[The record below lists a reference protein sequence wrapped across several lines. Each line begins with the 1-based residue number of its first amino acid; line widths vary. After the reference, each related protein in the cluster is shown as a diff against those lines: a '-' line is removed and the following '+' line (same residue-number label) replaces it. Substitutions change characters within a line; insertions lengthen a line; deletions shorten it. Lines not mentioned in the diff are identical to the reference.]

1 MSALSDKILS
11 LNPQYYYKANQ
22 AWSTTPTNLGS
33 VGNVAWTISNEAPIL
48 NSTGGIDGEGSWIL
62 NMTNGGT
69 DTTPTQ
75 VRIPSGTLTQFQ
87 DHDYTAGFWFKT
99 NFTMTSSLAHD
110 SSYNLFWVAGY
121 GRYFSVSI
129 TGGAANN
136 ANKGKLSVIAQ
147 AATTLSGSGTTS
159 FRVDDQQWHFFS
171 VRVVD
176 TGSAGD
182 IYYYIDGTQ
191 IYNGYYAKTTSG
203 INYFQFGDSSAV
215 VTGTGASDLTT
226 IEIANMFAAPS
237 ANITGTDIA
246 DIYQQGINPQTNI
259 SVSAL
264 PLEAS
269 ALQTEPTIAVTAGD
283 HVEVTTSILVDASM
297 GNAVA
302 QTGQF
307 VNITIT
313 GTLDAAVEMINNVEI
328 DTSSDTSFSALE
340 MIASA
345 EILQPFV
352 ARSPMFATAES
363 GNHSVYVTPSYY
375 ALVKQSNPLYYFNF
389 DTPTG
394 ANYGTMS
401 IASYTK
407 GSTMSTGQTS
417 GGDMGLVGA
426 GLSWAGTGNYNNAPN
441 YFRVYPTASSDISNL
456 VSSRNFTIEIW
467 SKGESEGVA
476 GFGNISIFKSR
487 VTISKLISRT
497 NPNWPDDGGTQY
509 ITEAYIDNS
518 VLYKNNDW
526 NHYVVRVAPG
536 SGTNELIVSWY
547 LNGSFAGS
555 ATDTLDPTLFTS
567 STWDNFAAGGSG
579 DNVGTADYVDE
590 FAVYGSALSNSTIID
605 HHSFINVLSPDRT
618 IFPLPITA
626 FAESGTH
633 NFIINSNAAPEVTV
647 STASALIVNP
657 TTIAGVSNDIT
668 VDVLTANATIVQSS
682 TQYGNTA
689 IAQPLNGYAES
700 NNAFALSDTYY
711 NYVMANVNPYRYV
724 TFDGSNSFLDYGSD
738 NDYAVAP
745 VVVGGTVVNPDFGIN
760 GKSAKTAGTSYIA
773 DGVILKESEY
783 NDTWGT
789 GLNNYHSSFWFR
801 KADEDNSTGLRVLWN
816 LNGHYDNQHVIL
828 YQYQNKL
835 HLQFNNGSGSYID
848 QATVLNYNLFDGLRH
863 FIVVAFDHTGS
874 NNRVNLFV
882 DGIDVMEVLLG
893 TYNGTTINGTVSVP
907 ANDEANNHPRL
918 SVGCLI
924 TPFGST
930 ALPVVPTNTIIY
942 VDEIIWA
949 KTSASQELVSNLYG
963 MMPGQTNEVIPAT
976 VMTASALLTT
986 PAISTSVDYDA
997 DWALAEAGPIDAFVS
1012 VIRNISINATALTAS
1027 AVMESAAVSW
1037 PANIIAD
1044 IMVATAIFNSAGVR
1058 ITIPGGPMVATVELL
1073 DRPYEGIYITT
1084 DLIVGSGFSAQKVNT
1099 SYFYT
1104 LSKWASWLRSTDSG
1118 SILPTREIR

>member
-11 LNPQYYYKANQ
+11 LSPQYYYRANQ

-62 NMTNGGT
+62 NMSNGGT
-69 DTTPTQ
+69 DTSATQ
-75 VRIPSGTLTQFQ
+75 VRIPSATLTQFQ

-110 SSYNLFWVAGY
+110 TSYNLFWVGGY
-121 GRYFSVSI
+121 GRYFAVNLS
-129 TGGAANN
+129 GGAANSG
-136 ANKGKLSVIAQ
+136 NKGKVAVTPQ
-147 AATTLSGSGTTS
+147 AATTLSGSATTS
-159 FRVDDQQWHFFS
+159 FRVDDQQWHFFAI
-171 VRVVD
+171 RLVD

-182 IYYYIDGTQ
+182 IYLYIDGTQ
-191 IYNGYYAKTTSG
+191 IYNGYYAKTTTG
-203 INYFQFGDSSAV
+203 VNYFQFGDSLIT
-215 VTGTGASDLTT
+215 VTANGASEVTT
-226 IEIANMFAAPS
+226 IEIANMFASPS

-283 HVEVTTSILVDASM
+283 HTEITTSILVDASM

-313 GTLDAAVEMINNVEI
+313 GTLDATVEMINNVEV

-340 MIASA
+340 MTASA
-345 EILQPFV
+345 EMSDPFV

-375 ALVKQSNPLYYFNF
+375 ALVKQSTPLYYFNF

-394 ANYGTMS
+394 DNYGTMS

-407 GSTMSTGQTS
+407 GSTMSTGQAS
-417 GGDMGLVGA
+417 GGDMGLVGT

-441 YFRVYPTASSDISNL
+441 YFRIFPTASSDISDL
-456 VSSRNFTIEIW
+456 VASRNFTVEIW
-467 SKGESEGVA
+467 SKGEDQVVA
-476 GFGNISIFKSR
+476 SFGN
-487 VTISKLISRT
+487 VQISKSSILVSKLVSRA
-497 NPNWPDDGGTQY
+497 NPNYPEDGGLPT
-509 ITEAYIDNS
+509 INEASISNTA
-518 VLYKNNDW
+518 LYKNNDW
-526 NHYVVRVAPG
+526 NHYAVKVAPG
-536 SGTNELIVSWY
+536 SATNELIVSWY
-547 LNGSFAGS
+547 LNGSIAGS
-555 ATDTLDPTLFTS
+555 ITDTLDPTLFTS
-567 STWDNFAAGGSG
+567 TTWDYFTAGQSG
-579 DNVGTADYVDE
+579 DNVGTADYIDE
-590 FAVYGSALSNSTIID
+590 FAIYGSALSNSTIID
-605 HHSFINVLSPDRT
+605 HYSFINVLSPDRT
-618 IFPLPITA
+618 IFPSPITA
-626 FAESGTH
+626 FAESGIH
-633 NFIINSNAAPEVTV
+633 NFVVNSNAAIETTAA
-647 STASALIVNP
+647 TASILIVSP
-657 TTIAGVSNDIT
+657 TVIAGVSDDIAA
-668 VDVLTANATIVQSS
+668 DVLTANATIVESS

-689 IAQPLNGYAES
+689 IAEPLIGYAES
-700 NNAFALSDTYY
+700 VNAYPLSDIYY
-711 NYVMANVNPYRYV
+711 NYVIANVNPYRYV

-745 VVVGGTVVNPDFGIN
+745 VTVGGTVVNPDFGIN
-760 GKSAKTAGTSYIA
+760 GKSAKTAGTSYIT

-816 LNGHYDNQHVIL
+816 LNGYYDNQHVIL

-848 QATVLNYNLFDGLRH
+848 QATVSDYNLFDGLRH
-863 FIVVAFDHTGS
+863 FIVVAFDHTGA

-893 TYNGTTINGTVSVP
+893 TYNGNTINGIVSVP

-942 VDEIIWA
+942 VDEIVWA
-949 KTSASQELVSNLYG
+949 KTSATQELVSNLYG
-963 MMPGQTNEVIPAT
+963 MMPGQTNEVIAAT
-976 VMTASALLTT
+976 AMTASALSTT
-986 PAISTSVDYDA
+986 PAISTSVDYAA

-1012 VIRNISINATALTAS
+1012 VIRNISINATAFTAS
-1027 AVMESAAVSW
+1027 AQMNEAAVSW

-1058 ITIPGGPMVATVELL
+1058 ITIPGGPMEATIKLVNNYVGGITVTTNTFDYPISMYNLTSPWAAWLRATEI
-1073 DRPYEGIYITT
+1073 DGIY
-1084 DLIVGSGFSAQKVNT
+1084 
-1099 SYFYT
+1099 
-1104 LSKWASWLRSTDSG
+1104 
-1118 SILPTREIR
+1118 PTREVA

>member
-11 LNPQYYYKANQ
+11 LNPQYYYRANQ

-33 VGNVAWTISNEAPIL
+33 VGNVAWTISNEAPTL

-62 NMTNGGT
+62 NMSNGGT
-69 DTTPTQ
+69 DTSTTQ
-75 VRIPSGTLTQFQ
+75 VRIPSATLTQFQ

-110 SSYNLFWVAGY
+110 TSYNLFWVGGY
-121 GRYFSVSI
+121 GRYFAVNLN
-129 TGGAANN
+129 GGAANSG
-136 ANKGKLSVIAQ
+136 NKGKVTVTPQ
-147 AATTLSGSGTTS
+147 AATTLSGSATTS
-159 FRVDDQQWHFFS
+159 FRVDDQQWHFFAI
-171 VRVVD
+171 RLVD

-182 IYYYIDGTQ
+182 IYLYIDGTQ
-191 IYNGYYAKTTSG
+191 IYNGYYAKTTTG
-203 INYFQFGDSSAV
+203 VNYFQFGDSL
-215 VTGTGASDLTT
+215 VTVTANGASEVTT
-226 IEIANMFAAPS
+226 VEIANMFASPS

-283 HVEVTTSILVDASM
+283 HTEITTSILVDASM

-313 GTLDAAVEMINNVEI
+313 GTLDATIEMINNVEV

-340 MIASA
+340 MSASA
-345 EILQPFV
+345 EMSDPFV

-394 ANYGTMS
+394 DNYGTMS

-407 GSTMSTGQTS
+407 GSTMSTGQVS

-441 YFRVYPTASSDISNL
+441 YFRIYPTTSSDIKNL
-456 VSSRNFTIEIW
+456 VLTRNFTIEVW
-467 SKGESEGVA
+467 SKGEEA
-476 GFGNISIFKSR
+476 NIAEFGNIYINQGGASLDNLVPYQYYDSEGILR
-487 VTISKLISRT
+487 TATVAGISNASL
-497 NPNWPDDGGTQY
+497 
-509 ITEAYIDNS
+509 
-518 VLYKNNDW
+518 LKNNDW
-526 NHYVVRVAPG
+526 NHYALTFQP
-536 SGTNELIVSWY
+536 GTNYPDEFTMSLYI
-547 LNGSFAGS
+547 NGSIAGTTSKRLDLDIWSQLSDDYFAVGQ
-555 ATDTLDPTLFTS
+555 L
-567 STWDNFAAGGSG
+567 G
-579 DNVGTADYVDE
+579 DNISTPDYVDE
-590 FAVYGSALSNSTIID
+590 FAIYGSALSNSTIID
-605 HHSFINVLSPDRT
+605 HYSFINNLSPDRT
-618 IFPLPITA
+618 IFPLTITA
-626 FAESGTH
+626 FADSGTH
-633 NFIINSNAAPEVTV
+633 NFIINSNAVPEIKEA
-647 STASALIVNP
+647 TASALILSP
-657 TTIAGVSNDIT
+657 TVVAGVSNDIT
-668 VDVLTANATIVQSS
+668 ADVLIASATIVESS

-689 IAQPLNGYAES
+689 TAEPLIGYAES
-700 NNAFALSDTYY
+700 VNAYPLSDIYY
-711 NYVMANVNPYRYV
+711 NYVIANVNPYRYV
-724 TFDGSNSFLDYGSD
+724 TFDGSNSLLDYGSD

-745 VVVGGTVVNPDFGIN
+745 VTVGGTVVNPDFGIN
-760 GKSAKTAGTSYIA
+760 GKSAKTAGTSYIT

-848 QATVLNYNLFDGLRH
+848 QATVSNYNLFDGLRH
-863 FIVVAFDHTGS
+863 FVVVAFDHTGS

-930 ALPVVPTNTIIY
+930 ALPVVPTNTIVY

-963 MMPGQTNEVIPAT
+963 MMPGQTNEVIAAT
-976 VMTASALLTT
+976 AMTASALSTT
-986 PAISTSVDYDA
+986 PAISTSVDYAA

-1027 AVMESAAVSW
+1027 AQMNEAAVSW

-1058 ITIPGGPMVATVELL
+1058 ITIPGGPMEATIKLVNN
-1073 DRPYEGIYITT
+1073 YVVGITVTT
-1084 DLIVGSGFSAQKVNT
+1084 NTFEYPISAYNLA
-1099 SYFYT
+1099 SP
-1104 LSKWASWLRSTDSG
+1104 WATWLRATTVDS
-1118 SILPTREIR
+1118 IYPTREVV